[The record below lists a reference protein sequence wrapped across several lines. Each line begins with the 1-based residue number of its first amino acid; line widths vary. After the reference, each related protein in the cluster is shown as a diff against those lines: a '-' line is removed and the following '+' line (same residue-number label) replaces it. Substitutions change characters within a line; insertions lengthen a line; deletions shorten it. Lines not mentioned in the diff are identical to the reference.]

1 MEKIV
6 KDYSVYNGIVL
17 FMNDDLDVKLI
28 IVVGKFGNFV
38 FSIFCCIFKGF

>member
-1 MEKIV
+1 MEEIV

-38 FSIFCCIFKGF
+38 LGILWVIIKKF